1 MAYYSI
7 PLAKSLQI
15 NLFSN
20 PITPNQSFSSPSIVS
35 YPAHHFN
42 SAWFGALR
50 ARRSNQEA
58 YGSDM
63 LRKPESLAGVEGK
76 EEVSRREFEGG
87 EEDYVDWED
96 RILEDTVPL
105 VGFVRMV
112 LHSGKYVFAIDF
124 RVFMFLFRIC
134 DNLGTRKFY

>member
-1 MAYYSI
+1 M
-7 PLAKSLQI
+7 
-15 NLFSN
+15 
-20 PITPNQSFSSPSIVS
+20 
-35 YPAHHFN
+35 
-42 SAWFGALR
+42 R

-76 EEVSRREFEGG
+76 EEGLRREVEGG

-112 LHSGKYVFAIDF
+112 LHSGKYVFATVF
-124 RVFMFLFRIC
+124 RVFMFLFRIYVII
-134 DNLGTRKFY
+134 L